1 MIDIHSHI
9 LPYVDD
15 GSNDSEESISLLEN
29 MVSQGVDKII
39 CTPHYK
45 RGIYDLSA
53 SQIRLKFNEFNNL
66 VIERNI
72 PVKLYLGSEILC
84 DDRVY
89 DVIKNGNALTIND
102 KKFVLIEFNY
112 FYPDDVIDYAYNVKT
127 MGYTPIIAHV
137 ERYNYLTIEDIFELK
152 NLGALIQINTS
163 SIVGENGKEFR
174 KKAFN
179 AIKRG
184 LVDFISTDAHVNR
197 KVEIEKCYKI
207 IKRKFNKEVA
217 DNLFE
222 NNAKILL

>member
-45 RGIYDLSA
+45 RGICDLPA

-102 KKFVLIEFNY
+102 KKFVL
-112 FYPDDVIDYAYNVKT
+112 
-127 MGYTPIIAHV
+127 
-137 ERYNYLTIEDIFELK
+137 L
-152 NLGALIQINTS
+152 
-163 SIVGENGKEFR
+163 
-174 KKAFN
+174 
-179 AIKRG
+179 
-184 LVDFISTDAHVNR
+184 
-197 KVEIEKCYKI
+197 
-207 IKRKFNKEVA
+207 
-217 DNLFE
+217 
-222 NNAKILL
+222 